1 MRISDWSSDVCS
13 SDLVT
18 ISQTQNFIP
27 TAEDPSNEAT
37 VTQEG
42 VDGDLTI
49 LQEGDN
55 IASVTQDSGSV
66 DDDAFIAQF
75 GDDNS
80 ADLTQSGDS
89 QATGILQV
97 GSTNTATVSQ
107 TGAGT
112 DPAVPTVEDVL
123 AGAADGAGIA
133 PLGNGNKIGRAA
145 CRERVGQYV

>member
-89 QATGILQV
+89 QAPGILPLA
-97 GSTNTATVSQ
+97 SHNTPPPTPTQ
-107 TGAGT
+107 PGT
-112 DPAVPTVEDVL
+112 QPP
-123 AGAADGAGIA
+123 
-133 PLGNGNKIGRAA
+133 
-145 CRERVGQYV
+145 

>member
-55 IASVTQDSGSV
+55 IPSVTQDSGSV

-80 ADLTQSGDS
+80 ADLTQSGDT
-89 QATGILQV
+89 QATVTVQV
-97 GSTNTATVSQ
+97 DSTNHATVSHP
-107 TGAGT
+107 GPGT
-112 DPAVPTVEDVL
+112 APAVLTVPYL
-123 AGAADGAGIA
+123 LSGQADGPCLPQPRNRPTPPNPPRRRNEGA
-133 PLGNGNKIGRAA
+133 
-145 CRERVGQYV
+145 

>member
-80 ADLTQSGDS
+80 ADLTQSGDR
-89 QATGILQV
+89 QATRILQA
-97 GSTNTATVSQ
+97 GSTKSATLTH

-112 DPAVPTVEDVL
+112 TPPLPTPA
-123 AGAADGAGIA
+123 
-133 PLGNGNKIGRAA
+133 
-145 CRERVGQYV
+145 ER